1 MPIPEKVYVPAA
13 KDPGLGHFIVSIIKS
28 IVRIFAGVSLAVGGY
43 YLGYNDWGFWIIIAG
58 VAFVVAEVLGILE
71 EIV

>member
-1 MPIPEKVYVPAA
+1 
-13 KDPGLGHFIVSIIKS
+13 
-28 IVRIFAGVSLAVGGY
+28 VRIFAGVSLAVGGY

-58 VAFVVAEVLGILE
+58 VAFVVAEILGIVE